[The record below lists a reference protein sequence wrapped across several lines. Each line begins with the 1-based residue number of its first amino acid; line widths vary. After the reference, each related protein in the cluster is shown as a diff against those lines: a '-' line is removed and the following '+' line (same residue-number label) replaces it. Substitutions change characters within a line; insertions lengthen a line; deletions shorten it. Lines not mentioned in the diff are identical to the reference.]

1 MSSVKLGVAFLIG
14 LVIWVLPIPEG
25 LSPQAWHLFAIFLAT
40 ISGIVMRPFPM
51 PATALIGLAA
61 VVVTH
66 TLTFQEAFS
75 GFSRDVI
82 WLIVFAF
89 FVAHGIIKTGLGARI
104 SYLFM
109 ILFGRKTL
117 GLSYGMATTDLLLA
131 PVIPSSTARAGG
143 VLFPIIESLANNYES
158 HPRKPSARKIGSFLI
173 SSAFQVNNV
182 TNAMFLTA
190 MAANPLIVDIAT
202 DNGIK
207 VTWGSWALAA
217 LVPGILSLILVP
229 LVVYWIHPPEVKATP
244 LAKEYAQSHL
254 KKMGRMKMP
263 EWIMLGTFALL
274 ILLWMWGPDL
284 ELKAATTALIGLC
297 ILLITRVLTWQELVK
312 ESGAWSTLI
321 WFSVLLMMAT
331 FLNKL
336 GFTDWFGQQVVNQV
350 EFLDWKMAFLLLSL
364 VYFYSHYFFASNIAH
379 VGALLPTFLIVAIQ
393 LGTPPLLALYVLGF
407 FSSLFGG
414 LTHYGSGP
422 AAILYG
428 AGYVPVRDWWTVG
441 LVVSVVNI
449 AIWSSAGLMWW
460 KFLGVF

>member
-1 MSSVKLGVAFLIG
+1 MNSVKLSISFLIG
-14 LVIWVLPIPEG
+14 LGVWFLPIPEG
-25 LSPQAWHLFAIFLAT
+25 LTPQAWHLFAIFLAT
-40 ISGIVMRPFPM
+40 ISAIVMRPFPM
-51 PATALIGLAA
+51 PASALIGLAA
-61 VVVTH
+61 VVLTH
-66 TLTFQEAFS
+66 TLTFEEAFS

-109 ILFGRKTL
+109 MLLGQKTL

-131 PVIPSSTARAGG
+131 PAIPSSTARAGG

-158 HPRKPSARKIGSFLI
+158 YPHKPSARKIGSFLI
-173 SSAFQVNNV
+173 SSAFQVNTV

-190 MAANPLIVDIAT
+190 MAANPLIVDIAA
-202 DNGIK
+202 DNGLT

-217 LVPGILSLILVP
+217 LVPGMLSLILVP
-229 LVVYWIHPPEVKATP
+229 LVVYWVHPPEVKATP
-244 LAKEYAQSHL
+244 LAKEYAKDHL
-254 KKMGRMKMP
+254 EKMGRIRAP
-263 EWIMLGTFALL
+263 EWIMLGTFVLL
-274 ILLWMWGPDL
+274 IVLWMWGP
-284 ELKAATTALIGLC
+284 EFHLKAATTALLGLC
-297 ILLITRVLTWQELVK
+297 ILLLTRVLTWQELVK
-312 ESGAWSTLI
+312 ETGAWSTLI
-321 WFSVLLMMAT
+321 WFSVLLTMAT

-336 GFTDWFGQQVVNQV
+336 GFTEWFGQRVVDQV
-350 EFLDWKMAFLLLSL
+350 EFLDWKLAFLLLSL

-379 VGALLPTFLIVAIQ
+379 VGALLPAFLVVAIQ
-393 LGTPPLLALYVLGF
+393 LGAPPMLALYVLGF

-428 AGYVPVRDWWTVG
+428 AGYVQVRDWWLVG
-441 LVVSVVNI
+441 FAVSVVNVL
-449 AIWSSAGLMWW
+449 IWSTAGIVWW